1 MNYKLRIYF
10 PEPPKNLP
18 DFERIMVFKALGEAV
33 GHANSFL
40 TITNTKLVWY
50 PIKTNIGVGDVQNSL
65 DLNGILDLTIRSIT
79 GDGPV
84 QIMSF
89 TKTEEP
95 YFGEELIF
103 PKPESKIKPFDMDT
117 KRQDELASTLKS
129 VTYFNSADIEILNRQ
144 IELANRE
151 RARNLRYQAIDKLL
165 EIRERYYV
173 TNGEKFSPDIESML
187 DEMVG
192 SMMNLQA

>member
-10 PEPPKNLP
+10 PDPPKNLP
-18 DFERIMVFKALGEAV
+18 DFERIMVFKVLGGAV
-33 GHANSFL
+33 DYANSFL
-40 TITNTKLVWY
+40 RITNTKLVSY
-50 PIKTNIGVGDVQNSL
+50 PVKTDIAVDHVQKSL
-65 DLNGILDLTIRSIT
+65 DLDTVLDLAIRPIT

-89 TKTEEP
+89 TKTEELS
-95 YFGEELIF
+95 FGEELIF
-103 PKPESKIKPFDMDT
+103 PKPESKIKPFDMNT
-117 KRQDELASTLKS
+117 KHQDELASTLKS
-129 VTYFNSADIEILNRQ
+129 VPYFNSADIEILKRQ

-173 TNGEKFSPDIESML
+173 TNGEKNTPTIESML